1 MTYLLQAGAAG
12 AAAGQQP
19 GAGGFW
25 IMILLVFV
33 IMWLFMIR
41 PQRKQQKALDEFRSN
56 LKKGDKVITAG
67 GIYGTIVSA
76 DDHTV
81 TLNLGGDVK
90 IKVDKTSIQRDPSQ
104 APATE
109 PVKKNT
115 EKDSAES
122 EK

>member
-1 MTYLLQAGAAG
+1 MTYLLQAQAPAAQ
-12 AAAGQQP
+12 GQGQM
-19 GAGGFW
+19 GFW

-41 PQRKQQKALDEFRSN
+41 PQRKQQKALEEFRSA

-67 GIYGTIVSA
+67 GIYGTIVST
-76 DDHTV
+76 DDNTV

-104 APATE
+104 N
-109 PVKKNT
+109 NT
-115 EKDSAES
+115 PAES

>member
-1 MTYLLQAGAAG
+1 MTYLLQAQAPAAG
-12 AAAGQQP
+12 AQGGQM
-19 GAGGFW
+19 GFW

-41 PQRKQQKALDEFRSN
+41 PQRKQQKALDEFRAA

-67 GIYGTIVSA
+67 GIYGTIVST

-90 IKVDKTSIQRDPSQ
+90 IKVDKTSIQRDPNQSS
-104 APATE
+104 AP
-109 PVKKNT
+109 
-115 EKDSAES
+115 AES

>member
-1 MTYLLQAGAAG
+1 MTYLLQAQAPAAQ
-12 AAAGQQP
+12 GQGQM
-19 GAGGFW
+19 GFW

-41 PQRKQQKALDEFRSN
+41 PQRKQQKALEEFRSA

-67 GIYGTIVSA
+67 GIYGTIVST
-76 DDHTV
+76 DDTTV

-104 APATE
+104 N
-109 PVKKNT
+109 NT
-115 EKDSAES
+115 PAES